1 MNQDLLNK
9 YPAIADLALRARKRI
24 PHFAWEYLDS
34 GTGMEGGAHRNI
46 DALSR
51 IHLTPQFMKGTL
63 SPDIS
68 TELFGVKYAAPFGVA
83 PVGLTGL
90 MWPEA
95 EKILARTAAK
105 YRIPYGLS
113 TVATET
119 PETIGPI
126 ADGMGW
132 FQLYPPNDP
141 VMRLDLLNRARDSG
155 FTTVMVTADTPAQSR
170 RERQKRA
177 DVSVPPRQALRTYYR
192 AAIRPAWAL
201 ATLSHGM
208 PRFRTMEKYA
218 KTDDMAQIG
227 QYMNQNMGT
236 IDWAYLEATRKEW
249 AGTLL
254 IKGLVDPDDAR
265 RAVQAGVDGI
275 IVSNHGARQFDGA
288 PGAIEM
294 LPAIVDAVGHETKIL
309 FDSGIRGG
317 LDICRALAL
326 GADFVLLG
334 RAFMYSVAALGKEG
348 GDHAAELLIADL
360 QSNMANLGCADL
372 ASLPSRLSG
381 NSATGS

>member
-1 MNQDLLNK
+1 MAMNQNLLSK
-9 YPAIADLALRARKRI
+9 YPAISDLARRARKRI

-34 GTGMEGGAHRNI
+34 GTGTEGGTARNLE
-46 DALSR
+46 ALSR
-51 IHLTPQFMKGTL
+51 IHLTPQFMKGPL
-63 SPDIS
+63 VPDIS
-68 TELFGVKYAAPFGVA
+68 TELFGIKYGAPFGVA

-105 YRIPYGLS
+105 YQIPYGLS

-126 ADGMGW
+126 TNGMGW

-141 VMRLDLLNRARDSG
+141 VIRLDLLNRARDSG
-155 FTTVMVTADTPAQSR
+155 FTTVMVTADTPFQSR

-177 DVSVPPRQALRTYYR
+177 DVSVPPRRALMTYYR
-192 AAIRPAWAL
+192 AAIRPAWSL

-227 QYMNQNMGT
+227 QYMNENMGT

-249 AGTLL
+249 PGKLL
-254 IKGLVDPDDAR
+254 VKGLLDPEDAR

-275 IVSNHGARQFDGA
+275 VVSNHGARQFDGA
-288 PGAIEM
+288 PGAIDL
-294 LPAIVDAVGHETKIL
+294 LPPIVDAVGKETRIV

-334 RAFMYSVAALGKEG
+334 RAFMFAVAALGQEG
-348 GDHAAELLIADL
+348 GDHAAELLMADL
-360 QSNMANLGCADL
+360 KSNMANLGCADL
-372 ASLPSRLSG
+372 ASLESRLSR
-381 NSATGS
+381 A

>member
-1 MNQDLLNK
+1 MNQALLNQ
-9 YPAIADLALRARKRI
+9 YPAIADLAKRARKRI
-24 PHFAWEYLDS
+24 PYFAWEYLDS
-34 GTGMEGGAHRNI
+34 GTGTEGGVHRNI
-46 DALSR
+46 EALSQVS
-51 IHLTPQFMKGTL
+51 LTPQFMKGPLT
-63 SPDIS
+63 PHIS
-68 TELFGVKYAAPFGVA
+68 TELFGIEYGAPFGVA

-126 ADGMGW
+126 ANGMGW

-141 VMRLDLLNRARDSG
+141 AMRLDLLTRAKDAG

-177 DVSVPPRQALRTYYR
+177 DVSVPPRQAFMTYYR

-236 IDWAYLEATRKEW
+236 IDWAYLEATRREW
-249 AGTLL
+249 SGTLL
-254 IKGLVDPDDAR
+254 IKGLLDPEDAR
-265 RAVQAGVDGI
+265 RAVQAGVDGV
-275 IVSNHGARQFDGA
+275 IVSNHGARQFDGGA
-288 PGAIEM
+288 GAIEM
-294 LPAIVDAVGHETKIL
+294 LPGIVEAVGDQTKVL
-309 FDSGIRGG
+309 FDSGVRGG
-317 LDICRALAL
+317 LDVCRALAL

-334 RAFMYSVAALGKEG
+334 RAFMYAVAALGQQG

-360 QSNMANLGCADL
+360 QSNMANLGCANLSELPARL
-372 ASLPSRLSG
+372 AK
-381 NSATGS
+381 ATAG